1 MEKMSEKEDQSE
13 LAVKINFMRRKN
25 ILDELWEAGRTIDH
39 LKDHLWY
46 MLFQKE
52 KRTLEE
58 VKLTAQLIGAAYQ
71 GIKARFERLGHGYD
85 AFVSLD
91 HGSETP
97 DTEATETT
105 KL

>member
-1 MEKMSEKEDQSE
+1 
-13 LAVKINFMRRKN
+13 MRRKK
-25 ILDELWEAGRTIDH
+25 ILDELWEAGRTIEH

-58 VKLTAQLIGAAYQ
+58 VKLTAQLIAAAYQ
-71 GIKARFERLGHGYD
+71 GIKARFERLGNGYD
-85 AFVSLD
+85 SFVLLD
-91 HGSETP
+91 HGSEETS
-97 DTEATETT
+97 DYGTTETT